1 MPQPLPKTYLQ
12 ATASECGVRLECYTP
27 SPSVASRDGIKAAL
41 FTFVPSLRTGT
52 PQRGIPTFA
61 SSIKGKIPH
70 FSHHF
75 TKTSKHPHKIYLF
88 IRTVNDRLGGVNDRL
103 RVVNGR
109 LGGVNGFAWGV
120 NDRLRVVNDRL
131 GGVNGRLCLVNG
143 RLRGVN
149 DRLRLVN
156 DRLGVVNGFLRRVND
171 RLACVNDF
179 AGWING
185 F

>member
-12 ATASECGVRLECYTP
+12 ATASECGVRLECYTT

-70 FSHHF
+70 FSHLF

-103 RVVNGR
+103 RVVN
-109 LGGVNGFAWGV
+109 
-120 NDRLRVVNDRL
+120 DRMR
-131 GGVNGRLCLVNG
+131 GVNGRL
-143 RLRGVN
+143 
-149 DRLRLVN
+149 
-156 DRLGVVNGFLRRVND
+156 GVVNDFLRPVND

-179 AGWING
+179 AGRING